1 MIYGANLIEAEIV
14 LRTICRQGIDLGA
27 IIRAGRIFCAGQYFA
42 KIECAQSLKTSLVL
56 HLLSVC
62 KVFNEVI
69 SNQSLLIVYSSS

>member
-42 KIECAQSLKTSLVL
+42 KIECAESYTFETKSCSA
-56 HLLSVC
+56 SVVC
-62 KVFNEVI
+62 V
-69 SNQSLLIVYSSS
+69 